1 MKNTKR
7 FASLAGKLNIGVIVF
22 MVVTGLSILVSII
35 LPLISVV
42 KPDFFLDDKGMVS
55 GMFEIGELR
64 IKLSNAP
71 ISITSIQN
79 FLFLTGLFSALS
91 MALVLYMEKQIFNV
105 LNCVKKEKP
114 FDALCIKSIKVLGF
128 CILGCSVLLEFT
140 KSLSLYLLYSMFEL
154 DGVQIISPLF
164 SGNFDGYSLSFPF
177 NFSLLGAGIIVI
189 LLSYVFEYGAYL
201 QNEYDATL

>member
-22 MVVTGLSILVSII
+22 MVVTGISILVSII

-71 ISITSIQN
+71 ISFTSIQN
-79 FLFLTGLFSALS
+79 FPLFNRSF
-91 MALVLYMEKQIFNV
+91 Q
-105 LNCVKKEKP
+105 CVKHGS
-114 FDALCIKSIKVLGF
+114 C
-128 CILGCSVLLEFT
+128 
-140 KSLSLYLLYSMFEL
+140 SLYGKTDF
-154 DGVQIISPLF
+154 
-164 SGNFDGYSLSFPF
+164 
-177 NFSLLGAGIIVI
+177 
-189 LLSYVFEYGAYL
+189 
-201 QNEYDATL
+201 